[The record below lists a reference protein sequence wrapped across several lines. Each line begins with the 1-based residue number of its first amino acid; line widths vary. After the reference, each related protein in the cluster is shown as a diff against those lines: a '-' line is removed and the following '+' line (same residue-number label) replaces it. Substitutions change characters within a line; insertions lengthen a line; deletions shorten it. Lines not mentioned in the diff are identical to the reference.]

1 MLIQDFMQVEASF
14 ARVRSLLLPGTAE
27 WMTQDADA
35 AYADGERLFLSVA
48 SIRAD
53 IAFGPRS
60 KVELGE
66 PRRRGDGV
74 VVPMTWRATGSQRL
88 FPVLDADLE
97 AMPLGADKVMLTIA
111 GRYEPPLGSV
121 GRRLDRL
128 VLHRIAEAA
137 VRSFLRR
144 TASTIEGRGASYA
157 PTPQSVPIPASVG
170 GDGAA

>member
-1 MLIQDFMQVEASF
+1 MLIQDFMQVEASY

-48 SIRAD
+48 SIRPD

-66 PRRRGDGV
+66 PRPRGDGV
-74 VVPMTWRATGSQRL
+74 VLPLTWRASGSQWL
-88 FPVLDADLE
+88 FPILDADLE
-97 AMPLGADKVMLTIA
+97 AMPLGPGQVMLTIA

-128 VLHRIAEAA
+128 VLHRIAESA
-137 VRSFLRR
+137 VRGFLRR
-144 TASTIEGRGASYA
+144 TASTIEGRDA
-157 PTPQSVPIPASVG
+157 PHAPAPAPISASVG
-170 GDGAA
+170 GDDAA